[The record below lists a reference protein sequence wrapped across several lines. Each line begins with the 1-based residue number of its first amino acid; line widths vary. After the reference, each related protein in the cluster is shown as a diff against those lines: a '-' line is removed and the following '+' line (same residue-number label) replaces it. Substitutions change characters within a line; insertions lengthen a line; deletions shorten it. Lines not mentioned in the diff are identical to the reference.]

1 MTIAEILSKEL
12 DIESEQIFWEDE
24 DTLEE
29 AKKVSG
35 LEYKRHWHE
44 FPKNEKH
51 YSKKTGNRLYGCWI
65 YDHREAMGC
74 KYGDGVIVHHKD
86 NDKHN
91 NSKSN
96 LQRTDRK
103 NHCIID
109 PNARK
114 YTDCKIPGCKNPHYS
129 QHLCQ
134 KHYMQKFRAGK
145 FGDYDKSKNYSK
157 DER

>member
-24 DTLEE
+24 ETLEE

-86 NDKHN
+86 NEN
-91 NSKSN
+91 V
-96 LQRTDRK
+96 
-103 NHCIID
+103 
-109 PNARK
+109 
-114 YTDCKIPGCKNPHYS
+114 
-129 QHLCQ
+129 
-134 KHYMQKFRAGK
+134 
-145 FGDYDKSKNYSK
+145 
-157 DER
+157 